1 MAMRRSIATA
11 LLIFMAIVFLAT
23 YPFRHE
29 PFFGFLM
36 HVSGAAMIG
45 GLADWYA
52 VTALFTKPLGIPF
65 KTALI
70 PRSKDRLIETA
81 RYMMVEELLRVPYMC
96 RVIKTEQLPKKTLLY
111 FISDEGRQQW
121 SRFIGEVTIQLSGRF
136 DVGPIRTELLQMVGT
151 SARQW
156 QATPVV
162 LRLGHLLLEEKTAAV
177 IWAQINRALYRLL
190 TSNGIRP
197 YLEGLVSAMMSRYA
211 EDSFWRELALA
222 LGSET
227 FSPQRITELIQQK
240 GGSYLS
246 NQQSLQSPMGQYM
259 YHKALALLSELERN
273 EQWQQTVESWK
284 NRWLDTLLDDAEV
297 IGDTTDW
304 SALVAKGQE
313 KLAAYIRELVADK
326 GRMLGIERFLLYRL
340 VPLLR
345 RLRPFVDASVVKELG
360 AYTPER
366 LASMVRG
373 RLYHDLQMIRINGSL
388 VGAVLGGLFYLAGH
402 LLGGV
407 AL

>member
-1 MAMRRSIATA
+1 M
-11 LLIFMAIVFLAT
+11 
-23 YPFRHE
+23 Y
-29 PFFGFLM
+29 
-36 HVSGAAMIG
+36 
-45 GLADWYA
+45 
-52 VTALFTKPLGIPF
+52 
-65 KTALI
+65 
-70 PRSKDRLIETA
+70 
-81 RYMMVEELLRVPYMC
+81 

-121 SRFIGEVTIQLSGRF
+121 SRFIGEMTIQLSGRF

-227 FSPQRITELIQQK
+227 FSPQRITELIKQK

-388 VGAVLGGLFYLAGH
+388 VGAVLGGLFYIAAY
-402 LLGGV
+402 LLGGTMV
-407 AL
+407 